1 MPQLSVEKINSHTTL
16 LVWRIT
22 EAEEQLKSQLPKSVL
37 EIITNKNYK
46 SESRRLEVMA
56 TYALLTSY
64 LKTPSIIIDHNSN
77 GQPLLDGF
85 YLSISHTNDYACV
98 LLSTQKVVAI
108 DIEYR
113 SDRIERIRSKFLR
126 SDEAFTSIEDLLLV
140 WSAKETLYKYFSED
154 DLMYN
159 EMKVESISA
168 FSLSMINLKTNEK
181 KMVSY
186 LSTPDYVLTYLV

>member
-1 MPQLSVEKINSHTTL
+1 MPRLSVGKINPHTTL
-16 LVWRIT
+16 LVWKIT
-22 EAEEQLKSQLPKSVL
+22 ETEEQFKSQLPETVL
-37 EIITNKNYK
+37 KIIADKNYK
-46 SESRRLEVMA
+46 SKTRCLEVMA
-56 TYALLTSY
+56 TYALLISY
-64 LKTPSIIIDHNSN
+64 LRKPSVIINHNSN

-85 YLSISHTNDYACV
+85 YISISHTNGYVCV

-113 SDRIERIRSKFLR
+113 SDRIARIRSKFLR
-126 SDEAFTSIEDLLLV
+126 SDEPFTSIGELLLV

-159 EMKVESISA
+159 EMKVESISD

-186 LSTPDYVLTYLV
+186 LLTPDYVLTYLV

>member
-1 MPQLSVEKINSHTTL
+1 MPRLSVGKINPHTTL
-16 LVWRIT
+16 LVWKIT
-22 EAEEQLKSQLPKSVL
+22 ETEEQFKSQLPESVL
-37 EIITNKNYK
+37 KIIADKHYK
-46 SESRRLEVMA
+46 SKTRRLEVMA
-56 TYALLTSY
+56 IYALLISY
-64 LKTPSIIIDHNSN
+64 LRKPSVIINHNSN

-85 YLSISHTNDYACV
+85 YISISHTNGYACV

-113 SDRIERIRSKFLR
+113 SDRIARIRPKFLR
-126 SDEAFTSIEDLLLV
+126 SDEPFTLIEQLLLV

-159 EMKVESISA
+159 EMKVESISD

-186 LSTPDYVLTYLV
+186 LLTPDYVLTYLV

>member
-1 MPQLSVEKINSHTTL
+1 MPQLSVEKINPHTTL
-16 LVWRIT
+16 LVWKIT
-22 EAEEQLKSQLPKSVL
+22 ETEEQLKSQLPESVL

-56 TYALLTSY
+56 TYALLISY
-64 LKTPSIIIDHNSN
+64 LKKTSVIIDHNSN

-85 YLSISHTNDYACV
+85 YLSISHTNGYACV

-140 WSAKETLYKYFSED
+140 WSAKETLYKYFSAD
-154 DLMYN
+154 DLMFD
-159 EMKVESISA
+159 EMKVESISKS
-168 FSLSMINLKTNEK
+168 SLSMINLKTNEK
-181 KMVSY
+181 KMVFYS
-186 LSTPDYVLTYLV
+186 LTSDYVLTYII

>member
-1 MPQLSVEKINSHTTL
+1 MPQLSVEKINPHTTL
-16 LVWRIT
+16 LVWKIT
-22 EAEEQLKSQLPKSVL
+22 ETEEQLKSQLPESVL
-37 EIITNKNYK
+37 DTITNKNYK
-46 SESRRLEVMA
+46 SKSRRLEVMA

-64 LKTPSIIIDHNSN
+64 LKTPSVIIDHNSN

-85 YLSISHTNDYACV
+85 YISISHTNGYVCV

-126 SDEAFTSIEDLLLV
+126 SDEPFTSIGELLLV

-168 FSLSMINLKTNEK
+168 SSLSMINLKTNEK

>member
-1 MPQLSVEKINSHTTL
+1 MPRLSVENINTHTTL
-16 LVWRIT
+16 LVWKIT
-22 EAEEQLKSQLPKSVL
+22 ETEEQLQSQLPESVL
-37 EIITNKNYK
+37 ETIANKNYK
-46 SESRRLEVMA
+46 SKSRRLEVMA
-56 TYALLTSY
+56 TYALLTSH
-64 LKTPSIIIDHNSN
+64 LKTPSVIIDHNSN

-85 YLSISHTNDYACV
+85 HISISHTNGYACV

-126 SDEAFTSIEDLLLV
+126 SDEPFTSIEELLLV

-168 FSLSMINLKTNEK
+168 SSLSMINLKTNEK

>member
-1 MPQLSVEKINSHTTL
+1 MPQLSVEKINPHTTL
-16 LVWRIT
+16 LVWKIT
-22 EAEEQLKSQLPKSVL
+22 ETEEQLKSQLPESVL
-37 EIITNKNYK
+37 ETITNKNYK

-64 LKTPSIIIDHNSN
+64 LKAPSVIIDHNSN

-85 YLSISHTNDYACV
+85 YISISHTNGYACV

-113 SDRIERIRSKFLR
+113 SDRIERIRSK
-126 SDEAFTSIEDLLLV
+126 FTSIEDLLLV

-159 EMKVESISA
+159 EMKVESISDS
-168 FSLSMINLKTNEK
+168 FLSMTNLKTNEK

-186 LSTPDYVLTYLV
+186 LSTPNYVLTYLV

>member
-1 MPQLSVEKINSHTTL
+1 MPQLSVEKINPHTTL
-16 LVWRIT
+16 LVWKIT
-22 EAEEQLKSQLPKSVL
+22 ETEEQLKSQLPQSVL
-37 EIITNKNYK
+37 ETITNKNYK

-56 TYALLTSY
+56 TYALLISC
-64 LKTPSIIIDHNSN
+64 LKTPSVIIDHNSN

-85 YLSISHTNDYACV
+85 YISISHTNGYACV

-126 SDEAFTSIEDLLLV
+126 SDEPFTSIEGLLLV

-168 FSLSMINLKTNEK
+168 SSLSMINLETNEK

>member
-1 MPQLSVEKINSHTTL
+1 MPQLSVEKINPHTTL
-16 LVWRIT
+16 LVWKIT
-22 EAEEQLKSQLPKSVL
+22 ETEEQLKSQLPESVL
-37 EIITNKNYK
+37 DTITNKNYK
-46 SESRRLEVMA
+46 SKSRRLEVMA
-56 TYALLTSY
+56 TYALLLSY
-64 LKTPSIIIDHNSN
+64 LRKPSVIISHNSN

-85 YLSISHTNDYACV
+85 YISISHTNGYACV
-98 LLSTQKVVAI
+98 LLSTQKMVAI

-126 SDEAFTSIEDLLLV
+126 SDEPFTSIGELLLV

-159 EMKVESISA
+159 EMKVESISD

-186 LSTPDYVLTYLV
+186 LLTPDYVLTYLV

>member
-1 MPQLSVEKINSHTTL
+1 MPRLSVENINTHTTL
-16 LVWRIT
+16 LVWKIT
-22 EAEEQLKSQLPKSVL
+22 ETEEQLQSQLPESVL
-37 EIITNKNYK
+37 ETISNKNYK
-46 SESRRLEVMA
+46 SKSRRLEVMA

-64 LKTPSIIIDHNSN
+64 LKAPSVIIDHNSN
-77 GQPLLDGF
+77 GQPLLGGF
-85 YLSISHTNDYACV
+85 HISISHTNGYACV

-159 EMKVESISA
+159 EMKVESISDS
-168 FSLSMINLKTNEK
+168 SLSMINLKTNEK
-181 KMVSY
+181 KMASY
-186 LSTPDYVLTYLV
+186 LSTPNYVLTYLV

>member
-1 MPQLSVEKINSHTTL
+1 MPQLSVEKINPHTTL
-16 LVWRIT
+16 LVWKIT
-22 EAEEQLKSQLPKSVL
+22 ETEEQLQSQLPESVL
-37 EIITNKNYK
+37 GTIANKNYK
-46 SESRRLEVMA
+46 SKSRRLEVMA
-56 TYALLTSY
+56 TYALLTSH
-64 LKTPSIIIDHNSN
+64 LKTASVIIDHNSN
-77 GQPLLDGF
+77 GLPLLDGF
-85 YLSISHTNDYACV
+85 YISISHTNGYACV

-168 FSLSMINLKTNEK
+168 SSLSMINLKTNEK

-186 LSTPDYVLTYLV
+186 LSTPNYVLTYLM

>member
-1 MPQLSVEKINSHTTL
+1 MPQLSVENINTHTTL
-16 LVWRIT
+16 LVWKIT
-22 EAEEQLKSQLPKSVL
+22 ETEEQLQSQLPESVL
-37 EIITNKNYK
+37 ETIANKNYK
-46 SESRRLEVMA
+46 SKSRRLEVMA
-56 TYALLTSY
+56 TYALLTSH
-64 LKTPSIIIDHNSN
+64 LKTPSVIIDHNSN

-85 YLSISHTNDYACV
+85 HISISHTNGYACV

-126 SDEAFTSIEDLLLV
+126 SDEPFTSIEDLLLV

-168 FSLSMINLKTNEK
+168 SSLSMINLETNEK

>member
-1 MPQLSVEKINSHTTL
+1 MPQLSVEKINPHTTL
-16 LVWRIT
+16 LVWKIT
-22 EAEEQLKSQLPKSVL
+22 ETEEQLKSQLPESVL
-37 EIITNKNYK
+37 ETITNKNYK

-56 TYALLTSY
+56 TYALLISY
-64 LKTPSIIIDHNSN
+64 LRKPSVIINHNTN

-85 YLSISHTNDYACV
+85 YISISHTNGYACV

-113 SDRIERIRSKFLR
+113 SDKIERIRSKFLR
-126 SDEAFTSIEDLLLV
+126 SDEPFTSIEDLLLV

-168 FSLSMINLKTNEK
+168 SSLSMINLKTNEK

>member
-1 MPQLSVEKINSHTTL
+1 MPRLSVENINTHTTL
-16 LVWRIT
+16 LVWKIT
-22 EAEEQLKSQLPKSVL
+22 ETEEQLQSQLPESVL
-37 EIITNKNYK
+37 ETIANKNYK
-46 SESRRLEVMA
+46 SKSRRLEVMA
-56 TYALLTSY
+56 TYALLTSH
-64 LKTPSIIIDHNSN
+64 LKTPSVIIDHNSN

-85 YLSISHTNDYACV
+85 HISISHTNGYACV

-168 FSLSMINLKTNEK
+168 SSLSMINLKTNEK

>member
-1 MPQLSVEKINSHTTL
+1 MPQLSVEKINPHTTL
-16 LVWRIT
+16 LVWKIT
-22 EAEEQLKSQLPKSVL
+22 ETEEQFKSQLPESVL
-37 EIITNKNYK
+37 KIIADKNYK
-46 SESRRLEVMA
+46 SKTRRLEVMA

-64 LKTPSIIIDHNSN
+64 LKTPSVIIDHNSN
-77 GQPLLDGF
+77 GQRLLEGF
-85 YLSISHTNDYACV
+85 YISTSHTNSYACV

-126 SDEAFTSIEDLLLV
+126 SDELFTSIEDLLLV

-168 FSLSMINLKTNEK
+168 SSLSMINLETNEK
-181 KMVSY
+181 KLVSY

>member
-1 MPQLSVEKINSHTTL
+1 
-16 LVWRIT
+16 LVWKIT
-22 EAEEQLKSQLPKSVL
+22 ETEEQFKSQLPETVL
-37 EIITNKNYK
+37 KIIADKNYK
-46 SESRRLEVMA
+46 SKTRRLEVMA
-56 TYALLTSY
+56 TYALLISY
-64 LKTPSIIIDHNSN
+64 LRKPSVIISHNSN

-85 YLSISHTNDYACV
+85 YISISHTNGYACV
-98 LLSTQKVVAI
+98 LLSTQKMVAI

-126 SDEAFTSIEDLLLV
+126 SDEPFTSIGELLLV

-159 EMKVESISA
+159 EMKVESISD

-181 KMVSY
+181 KMISY
-186 LSTPDYVLTYLV
+186 LLTPDYVLTYLV

>member
-1 MPQLSVEKINSHTTL
+1 MPQLSVEKINPHTTL
-16 LVWRIT
+16 LVWKIT
-22 EAEEQLKSQLPKSVL
+22 ETEEQLKSQLPESVL
-37 EIITNKNYK
+37 ETITNKNYK
-46 SESRRLEVMA
+46 SESRRLEVIA
-56 TYALLTSY
+56 TYALLISY
-64 LKTPSIIIDHNSN
+64 LKTPSVIIDHKSN
-77 GQPLLDGF
+77 GQPLLYGF
-85 YLSISHTNDYACV
+85 YISISHTNGYACV

-159 EMKVESISA
+159 EMKVESISDS
-168 FSLSMINLKTNEK
+168 SLSMINLKTNEK
-181 KMVSY
+181 KMISY

>member
-1 MPQLSVEKINSHTTL
+1 MPRLSVGKINPHTTL
-16 LVWRIT
+16 LVWKIT
-22 EAEEQLKSQLPKSVL
+22 ETEEQFKSQLPESVL
-37 EIITNKNYK
+37 KIIADKNYK
-46 SESRRLEVMA
+46 SKTRRLEVMA
-56 TYALLTSY
+56 TYALLISY
-64 LKTPSIIIDHNSN
+64 LRKPSVIINHNSN

-85 YLSISHTNDYACV
+85 YISISHTNGYACV

-126 SDEAFTSIEDLLLV
+126 SD
-140 WSAKETLYKYFSED
+140 
-154 DLMYN
+154 LMYN
-159 EMKVESISA
+159 EMKVESISDS
-168 FSLSMINLKTNEK
+168 SLSMINLKTNEK

>member
-1 MPQLSVEKINSHTTL
+1 MPRLSVENINTHTTL
-16 LVWRIT
+16 LVWKIT
-22 EAEEQLKSQLPKSVL
+22 ETEEQLQSQLPESVL
-37 EIITNKNYK
+37 ETIANKNYK
-46 SESRRLEVMA
+46 SKSRRLEVMA
-56 TYALLTSY
+56 TYALLTSH
-64 LKTPSIIIDHNSN
+64 LKTPSVIIDHNSN

-85 YLSISHTNDYACV
+85 HISISHTNGYACV

-126 SDEAFTSIEDLLLV
+126 SDEPFTSIEELLLV

-159 EMKVESISA
+159 EMKVESISDS
-168 FSLSMINLKTNEK
+168 FLSMTNLKTNEK

>member
-1 MPQLSVEKINSHTTL
+1 MPRLSVGKINPHTTL
-16 LVWRIT
+16 LVWKIT
-22 EAEEQLKSQLPKSVL
+22 ETEEQFKSQLPESVL
-37 EIITNKNYK
+37 KIIADKHYK
-46 SESRRLEVMA
+46 SKTRRLEVMA
-56 TYALLTSY
+56 IYALLISY
-64 LKTPSIIIDHNSN
+64 LRKPSVIINHNSN

-85 YLSISHTNDYACV
+85 YISISHTNGYACV

-113 SDRIERIRSKFLR
+113 SARIERIRSKFLR
-126 SDEAFTSIEDLLLV
+126 SDEPFTLIEQLLLV

-159 EMKVESISA
+159 EMKVESISD

-186 LSTPDYVLTYLV
+186 LLTPDYVLTYLV

>member
-1 MPQLSVEKINSHTTL
+1 MPRLSVGKINPHTTL
-16 LVWRIT
+16 LVWKIT
-22 EAEEQLKSQLPKSVL
+22 ETEEQFKSQLPESVL
-37 EIITNKNYK
+37 KIIADKHYK
-46 SESRRLEVMA
+46 SKTRRLEVMA
-56 TYALLTSY
+56 IYALLISY
-64 LKTPSIIIDHNSN
+64 LRKPSVIINHNSN

-85 YLSISHTNDYACV
+85 YISISHTNGYACV

-126 SDEAFTSIEDLLLV
+126 SDEPFTLIEQLLLV

-159 EMKVESISA
+159 EMKVESISD

-186 LSTPDYVLTYLV
+186 LLTPDYVLTYLV

>member
-159 EMKVESISA
+159 EMKVESISDS
-168 FSLSMINLKTNEK
+168 SLSMTNLKTNEK

-186 LSTPDYVLTYLV
+186 LSTPNYVLTYLV

>member
-1 MPQLSVEKINSHTTL
+1 MPRLSVDNINTHTTL
-16 LVWRIT
+16 LVWKIT
-22 EAEEQLKSQLPKSVL
+22 ETEEQLQSQLPESVL
-37 EIITNKNYK
+37 ETIANKNYK
-46 SESRRLEVMA
+46 SKSRRLEVMA
-56 TYALLTSY
+56 TYALLTSH
-64 LKTPSIIIDHNSN
+64 LKTPSVIIDHNSN

-85 YLSISHTNDYACV
+85 HISISHTNGYACV

-126 SDEAFTSIEDLLLV
+126 SDEPFTSIEELLLV

-168 FSLSMINLKTNEK
+168 SSLSMINLKTNEK

>member
-1 MPQLSVEKINSHTTL
+1 MPRLSVGKINPHTTL
-16 LVWRIT
+16 LVWKIT
-22 EAEEQLKSQLPKSVL
+22 ETEEQFKSQLPESVL
-37 EIITNKNYK
+37 KIIADKHYK
-46 SESRRLEVMA
+46 SKTRRLEVMA
-56 TYALLTSY
+56 IYALLISY
-64 LKTPSIIIDHNSN
+64 LRKPSVIINHNSN

-85 YLSISHTNDYACV
+85 YISISHTNGYACV

-126 SDEAFTSIEDLLLV
+126 SDEPFTLIEQLLLV

-159 EMKVESISA
+159 EMKVESISDS
-168 FSLSMINLKTNEK
+168 FLSMINLKTNEK

-186 LSTPDYVLTYLV
+186 LLTPDYVLTYLV

>member
-1 MPQLSVEKINSHTTL
+1 MPRLSVGKINPHTTL
-16 LVWRIT
+16 LVWKIT
-22 EAEEQLKSQLPKSVL
+22 ETEEQFKSQLPESVL
-37 EIITNKNYK
+37 KIIADKHYK
-46 SESRRLEVMA
+46 SKTRRLEVMA
-56 TYALLTSY
+56 IYALLISY
-64 LKTPSIIIDHNSN
+64 LRKPSVIINHNSN

-85 YLSISHTNDYACV
+85 YISISHTNGYACV

-126 SDEAFTSIEDLLLV
+126 SDEPFTLIEQLLLV

-159 EMKVESISA
+159 EMKVESISD

-186 LSTPDYVLTYLV
+186 LLTPDYVLT

>member
-1 MPQLSVEKINSHTTL
+1 MPRLSVGKINPHTTL
-16 LVWRIT
+16 LVWKIT
-22 EAEEQLKSQLPKSVL
+22 ETEEQFISQLPESVL
-37 EIITNKNYK
+37 ETITNKNYK

-64 LKTPSIIIDHNSN
+64 LKAPSVIIDHNSN

-85 YLSISHTNDYACV
+85 YISISHTNGYVCV

-113 SDRIERIRSKFLR
+113 SDRIARIRSKFLR
-126 SDEAFTSIEDLLLV
+126 SDEPFTSIGELLLV

-159 EMKVESISA
+159 EMKVESISDS
-168 FSLSMINLKTNEK
+168 SLSMINLKTNEK

>member
-1 MPQLSVEKINSHTTL
+1 MPQLSVEKINPHTTL
-16 LVWRIT
+16 LVWKIT
-22 EAEEQLKSQLPKSVL
+22 ETEEQLKSQLPESVL
-37 EIITNKNYK
+37 ETITNKNYK

-64 LKTPSIIIDHNSN
+64 LKTPSVIIDHNSN

-85 YLSISHTNDYACV
+85 HISISHTNGYACV

-126 SDEAFTSIEDLLLV
+126 SDEPFTSIEDLLLV

-159 EMKVESISA
+159 EMKVESISES
-168 FSLSMINLKTNEK
+168 SLSMINLKKNEK